1 MFSALKRLMAPEV
14 IPEAEATDGGDVER
28 AQPGEDALAGGVDR
42 RQEGDVGVG
51 LEADIADDDIGI

>member
-1 MFSALKRLMAPEV
+1 MAPEV
-14 IPEAEATDGGDVER
+14 IPETEATDGGDVER